1 MEKYEQKEAW
11 VLDKTNANLYHGT
24 LLLKNDKPFAIIEK
38 DDAYK
43 IRKHYRIYYSEEE
56 ANEAY
61 EEYKLDIK
69 ELCKEVKDNIEK
81 LEALSYNLAKRD
93 DYIPGYILD
102 MAENSYKR
110 YYYLYEKIITYIRY
124 GIININ
130 ALSFT
135 KESVSHV
142 NWGEGCAEICLKNGQ
157 KVKTYNKTEYDLIE
171 DVFGMNESERYF
183 TDMKPEE
190 EEDDD

>member
-11 VLDKTNANLYHGT
+11 VLDETNANLYHGT

-38 DDAYK
+38 DDAYI
-43 IRKHYRIYYSEEE
+43 IRKHNRIYYSEEE
-56 ANEAY
+56 ANEAC
-61 EEYKLDIK
+61 EEYKFDIK
-69 ELCKEVKDNIEK
+69 ELCQETKDNIEK
-81 LEALSYNLAKRD
+81 LEAISCNVAKRK

-102 MAENSYKR
+102 MMAENRYKH
-110 YYYLYEKIITYIRY
+110 YYYLYEKIISFIRY

-171 DVFGMNESERYF
+171 DVFGMNESGRYF

-190 EEDDD
+190 D

>member
-11 VLDKTNANLYHGT
+11 VLDEANANMHHGT
-24 LLLKNDKPFAIIEK
+24 LLLKDDKPFAIIEN

-43 IRKHYRIYYSEEE
+43 IKKHYRIYYSEKE

-81 LEALSYNLAKRD
+81 LEKLSFNVAKRE
-93 DYIPGYILD
+93 DYIPEYILGD
-102 MAENSYKR
+102 RNSYKR
-110 YYYLYEKIITYIRY
+110 YYYLYERIISYIRY

-157 KVKTYNKTEYDLIE
+157 KVKTYNETENDLIE
-171 DVFGMNESERYF
+171 DVFGMNASERYF

-190 EEDDD
+190 EEGDD